1 MMIYAELLDILKN
14 MTPDQLADTVQ
25 AYSGDIDDIIKVIG
39 VSENTDQEMGESIP
53 NFSTTQIFL
62 ILE

>member
-1 MMIYAELLDILKN
+1 MIYAELLEVLKN

-25 AYSGDIDDIIKVIG
+25 AYSGDIDDTIKVIG
-39 VSENTDQEMGESIP
+39 TSPNDDYNMGDSLP
-53 NFSTTQIFL
+53 NFSTTQTFL

>member
-1 MMIYAELLDILKN
+1 MIYAELLDILKN

-25 AYSGDIDDIIKVIG
+25 TYSGDIDDIIIKVIG
-39 VSENTDQEMGESIP
+39 TSPNDDYNMGKSSP

>member
-1 MMIYAELLDILKN
+1 MTITYAELLEVLKQ

-25 AYSGDIDDIIKVIG
+25 TYSGDIDDTIRVIG
-39 VSENTDQEMGESIP
+39 YAENNEYMGEPLP

-62 ILE
+62 LLE

>member
-1 MMIYAELLDILKN
+1 MTYQELLEELQQ
-14 MTPDQLADTVQ
+14 MTPDQLANTVH
-25 AYSGDIDDIIKVIG
+25 AYSGDIDEAIRVLG
-39 VSENTDQEMGESIP
+39 TSENSPADMGIPMP

>member
-1 MMIYAELLDILKN
+1 MIYAELLEVLKN

-25 AYSGDIDDIIKVIG
+25 TYSGDIDDTIKVLG
-39 VSENTDQEMGESIP
+39 TSENSPADMGIPMP

>member
-1 MMIYAELLDILKN
+1 MLYAELLEVLQQ

-25 AYSGDIDDIIKVIG
+25 TYSGDIDDTIKVIG
-39 VSENTDQEMGESIP
+39 TSANSDAYMGESLP
-53 NFSTTQIFL
+53 NFSTTQLFL

>member
-1 MMIYAELLDILKN
+1 MIYAELLEVLKN

-25 AYSGDIDDIIKVIG
+25 TYSGDIDDTIKVLG
-39 VSENTDQEMGESIP
+39 VSENSAAEMGESMP

>member
-1 MMIYAELLDILKN
+1 MIYAELLEVLKN

-25 AYSGDIDDIIKVIG
+25 TYSGDIDDTIKVIG
-39 VSENTDQEMGESIP
+39 TSENSDAEMGESLP
-53 NFSTTQIFL
+53 NFSTTQLFL

>member
-1 MMIYAELLDILKN
+1 MIYAELLEVLKN

-25 AYSGDIDDIIKVIG
+25 TYSGDIDDTIKVLG
-39 VSENTDQEMGESIP
+39 VSENTPTDMGIP
-53 NFSTTQIFL
+53 MSNFSTTQIFL

>member
-1 MMIYAELLDILKN
+1 MTYAELLELLKQ

-25 AYSGDIDDIIKVIG
+25 TYSGDIDDTIKVIG
-39 VSENTDQEMGESIP
+39 TSANSTTMMGESLP

>member
-1 MMIYAELLDILKN
+1 MIYAELLEVLKN

-25 AYSGDIDDIIKVIG
+25 TYSGDIDDTIKVIG
-39 VSENTDQEMGESIP
+39 TSTNDDYNMGDALP
-53 NFSTTQIFL
+53 NFSTTQVFL

>member
-1 MMIYAELLDILKN
+1 MIYAELLEVLKN

-25 AYSGDIDDIIKVIG
+25 TYSGDIDDTIRVIG
-39 VSENTDQEMGESIP
+39 TSPNDDYNMGDALP

>member
-1 MMIYAELLDILKN
+1 MTYHELLEALQQ
-14 MTPDQLADTVQ
+14 MTPDQLANTVH
-25 AYSGDIDDIIKVIG
+25 AYSGDIDEAIRVLG
-39 VSENTDQEMGESIP
+39 TSENSPADMGIPMP

>member
-1 MMIYAELLDILKN
+1 MMIYAQLLDILKN

-25 AYSGDIDDIIKVIG
+25 AYSGAIDDTIKVIG